1 MPTAK
6 IGVIGG
12 SSNGLSRRWYEGG
25 RVGIDIM
32 RGVAGTGYQI
42 IEATLLDL
50 TPLV

>member
-12 SSNGLSRRWYEGG
+12 SSNGLSRRCNGAVW
-25 RVGIDIM
+25 VGIDTK
-32 RGVAGTGYQI
+32 RGVMGTGYQI

-50 TPLV
+50 TSLV